1 MRSLLYHCLYD
12 FAGIVLLP
20 CFNRCFLSRSR
31 LAALERLAYD
41 SKPQQSSMRF
51 FMHIRWRIVCSAA
64 VLALGLTTLTS
75 WNGVSASPQAGATK
89 VAPPKTAEKK
99 PAKESA
105 TSELSIP
112 NTTLAIN
119 SSTPMSE
126 RVVHYE
132 IDAKY
137 DAAKHTID
145 ANEVLT
151 YHNLTGQALDH
162 FPFHLYQ
169 NAFQPKATW
178 VREAKIEGSRD
189 TSYAKWEAKEYGS
202 EEITSFE
209 VVGQGDLT
217 KDLQYIAPDDGNKDD
232 KTVVDVHVPKP
243 IAPGAY
249 VQFKIAFHD
258 QMPETQARS
267 GWKRDF
273 LLGGQWFPKVGVW
286 WHGAWNCH
294 QYHATTE
301 FFADFGVYDVKLTVP
316 QYEVIGASGVEV
328 GNVNNPDGTKTVTYH
343 GDDIHDFAWTVSP
356 RFKVYESTYQA
367 QMGPI
372 KLRYLMQPAHWSQAE
387 RHDRITR
394 ETLDRF
400 EKWYGPYP
408 YKTLTVVDPEPD
420 SAAGGM
426 EYPTFITGDSSWF
439 MPEGFHFLEVVV
451 EHEFGHQYWYGMVAT
466 NEFEDA
472 WMDEGINSY
481 TEVKVLDSILGKTTS
496 LINMAGI
503 TLGEREQQRIAYVA
517 NTDFDALA
525 EKAYDFYNFNSYGGV
540 TYGKTASVLLTLEG
554 MIGEDTMAKAMHT
567 YFMKYRF
574 THPTKED
581 FLKTIEDVSGKN
593 LRWYFDQAVYGTQVM
608 DYEVLDVKSFPVN
621 WYEENKDNKDTKKGT
636 KDDTLYQSYLTVHRK
651 GDFVIPVEIEIV
663 FDNGEKVREHW
674 DGQSRWTRFSYQK
687 KAKVVSAEIDP
698 DHTVQIDRNAF
709 DKSYVVE
716 ENPKP
721 TYKLSN
727 YWLFLTQLVSQV
739 LAWWS
744 V

>member
-1 MRSLLYHCLYD
+1 M
-12 FAGIVLLP
+12 
-20 CFNRCFLSRSR
+20 
-31 LAALERLAYD
+31 
-41 SKPQQSSMRF
+41 Q
-51 FMHIRWRIVCSAA
+51 IRWLWMALVVIV
-64 VLALGLTTLTS
+64 ALGVAVFTGR
-75 WNGVSASPQAGATK
+75 NRAVAAAPQAAPAK
-89 VAPPKTAEKK
+89 VAPPSK
-99 PAKESA
+99 SA
-105 TSELSIP
+105 REAASEGLLIP

-119 SSTPMSE
+119 SPTPMSQ

-137 DAAKHTID
+137 DAAKHTLD
-145 ANEVLT
+145 ATEVLT

-162 FPFHLYQ
+162 FPFHLYL
-169 NAFQPKATW
+169 NGFQPKATW
-178 VREAKIEGSRD
+178 VSEAKLVGSRD
-189 TSYAKWEAKEYGS
+189 TSYAKWEDKEYGS
-202 EEITSFE
+202 EDIKSFE
-209 VVGQGDLT
+209 VVGQGDVT
-217 KDLQYIAPDDGNKDD
+217 KDLQFVQPDDGNKDD
-232 KTVVDVHVPKP
+232 KTVVDVRVPKP

-258 QMPETQARS
+258 QFPETQART

-294 QYHATTE
+294 QFHAMTE

-316 QYEVIGASGVEV
+316 QNEVVGASGVLVEEKS
-328 GNVNNPDGTKTVTYH
+328 NPDNTRTLTYH

-356 RFKVYESTYQA
+356 RYKVRESVYQA
-367 QMGPI
+367 QMGPV
-372 KLRYLMQPAHWSQAE
+372 KLRFLMQPAHWSQAE
-387 RHDRITR
+387 RHERIIK

-426 EYPTFITGDSSWF
+426 EYPTFITGFTSWL
-439 MPEGFHFLEVVV
+439 MPKGFYVPELVL

-481 TEVKVLDSILGKTTS
+481 TEVKVLDSVLGKDTS
-496 LINMAGI
+496 EINLAGI
-503 TLGEREQQRIAYVA
+503 TAGERGLQRFSYIGAADLDPIAQNGYDYA
-517 NTDFDALA
+517 NLR
-525 EKAYDFYNFNSYGGV
+525 SYGGI

-554 MIGEDTMAKAMHT
+554 IIGEDTMAKAMHT

-581 FLKTIEDVSGKN
+581 FLKTIEEVSGKD
-593 LRWYFDQAVYGTQVM
+593 LRWYFNQAFYGSQVL
-608 DYEVLDVKSFPVN
+608 DYEVMRVDSFPIN
-621 WYEENKDNKDTKKGT
+621 WYEKKEPGFGRKENKDTVYRST
-636 KDDTLYQSYLTVHRK
+636 VWLHRKDD
-651 GDFVIPVEIEIV
+651 FVMPVEVEIR
-663 FDNGEKVREHW
+663 FSNGEKVRERW
-674 DGQSRWTRFSYQK
+674 DGQSRWTKFNYEK

-698 DHTVQIDRNAF
+698 DHKILIDRNNF
-709 DKSYVVE
+709 NNSYVVE
-716 ENPKP
+716 ANPKP
-721 TYKLSN
+721 TYKLST
-727 YWLFLTQLVSQV
+727 YWLFLTQWVSQAM
-739 LAWWS
+739 AWWA

>member
-1 MRSLLYHCLYD
+1 MILPAAHPSED
-12 FAGIVLLP
+12 FMLIRRKVVVFAVALGFVITALV
-20 CFNRCFLSRSR
+20 NRKAVTAAPPQASPAKAA
-31 LAALERLAYD
+31 AAL
-41 SKPQQSSMRF
+41 SSAQ
-51 FMHIRWRIVCSAA
+51 VEA
-64 VLALGLTTLTS
+64 
-75 WNGVSASPQAGATK
+75 
-89 VAPPKTAEKK
+89 
-99 PAKESA
+99 
-105 TSELSIP
+105 LSIP
-112 NTTLAIN
+112 DTTLAIN
-119 SSTPMSE
+119 SPTPMSQ

-145 ANEVLT
+145 ATEVLT

-178 VREAKIEGSRD
+178 VREAKTEGSRD
-189 TSYAKWEAKEYGS
+189 IAYEKWEPKEYGS
-202 EEITSFE
+202 EEITNFE

-232 KTVVDVHVPKP
+232 KTVVDVRVPKP
-243 IAPGAY
+243 IPAGAF
-249 VQFKIAFHD
+249 VQFKIAFHE

-286 WHGAWNCH
+286 WQGAWNCH

-316 QYEVIGASGVEV
+316 QNEVIGASGVEV
-328 GNVNNPDGTKTVTYH
+328 SNANNSDGTKTVTYH

-356 RFKVYESTYQA
+356 RYKVKESTYQS

-372 KLRYLMQPAHWSQAE
+372 QLRFLMQPAHWGQVE
-387 RHDRITR
+387 RHERITR
-394 ETLDRF
+394 QSLDRF

-408 YKTLTVVDPEPD
+408 YKTLTVVDPEPG

-426 EYPTFITGDSSWF
+426 EYPTFITGETTWF
-439 MPEGFHFLEVVV
+439 LPEKLYGVEGVV

-472 WMDEGINSY
+472 WLDEGINSY
-481 TEVKVLDSILGKTTS
+481 TDVKVLDSILGKDTS
-496 LINMAGI
+496 ILNMAGA
-503 TLGEREQQRIAYVA
+503 TFGEREQQRDGYVSVPDRDPMA
-517 NTDFDALA
+517 Q
-525 EKAYDFYNFNSYGGV
+525 KAYDYYSFNSYGGV

-554 MIGEDTMAKAMHT
+554 IIGEDTMARAMHT

-581 FLKTIEDVSGKN
+581 FLETVEEVSGKD
-593 LRWYFDQAVYGTQVM
+593 LRWYFNQAVYGAQVM
-608 DYEVLDVKSFPVN
+608 DYEVLSADSFPVN
-621 WYEENKDNKDTKKGT
+621 WYEEKKSKQDAKKA
-636 KDDTLYQSYLTVHRK
+636 KDDTVYQSYVSVHRK
-651 GDFVIPVEIEIV
+651 GDFVMPVEVEIK
-663 FDNGEKVREHW
+663 FDNDEKIRERW

-698 DHTVQIDRNAF
+698 DHTVQIDRDNF
-709 DKSYVVE
+709 NNSVVVE
-716 ENPKP
+716 PNPKA
-721 TYKLSN
+721 TYKLSA
-727 YWLFLTQLVSQV
+727 YWLVVTQWASQ
-739 LAWWS
+739 AMGWWA